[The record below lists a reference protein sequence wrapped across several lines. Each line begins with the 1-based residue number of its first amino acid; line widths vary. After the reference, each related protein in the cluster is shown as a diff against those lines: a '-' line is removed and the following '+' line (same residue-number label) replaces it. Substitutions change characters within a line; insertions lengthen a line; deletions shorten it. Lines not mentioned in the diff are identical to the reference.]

1 MKIPGILGGLGP
13 KITAKIYLALA
24 MQDSQEYPGLLISN
38 VSFPK
43 EFENEIIENSKNCDI
58 MIPYLSKSIEQLKRA
73 GADFVV
79 IPCNTL
85 HLLLLKL
92 RKSFS
97 IEFVDLIEET
107 SKELAKKGYKKI
119 GILSTTKTRNEKL
132 YDSINKGIEIIYPFE
147 EEQREIS
154 GIIVKII
161 RNQQKTEDKS
171 YLNEIIKKLIKRG
184 AENVVLACTD
194 LAEAIKINP
203 NVLDTTE
210 ILINSIKEKM
220 KS

>member
-24 MQDSQEYPGLLISN
+24 IQDSQEYPGILISN

-43 EFENEIIENSKNCDI
+43 KFENKIIEKSQSCDT

-73 GADFVV
+73 GADFIV

-85 HLLLLKL
+85 HLLLPKL

-97 IEFVDLIEET
+97 IEFIDLIEET
-107 SKELAKKGYKKI
+107 SKEITKKCYKKI

-132 YDSINKGIEIIYPFE
+132 YDSINKGIEIIYPSE
-147 EEQREIS
+147 EEQRKISEI
-154 GIIVKII
+154 IIKII
-161 RNQQKTEDKS
+161 RNQQKTEDKD
-171 YLNEIIKKLIKRG
+171 YINEVVKKLINRG
-184 AENVVLACTD
+184 AGKVVLACTD
-194 LAEAIKINP
+194 LAEVIKINS